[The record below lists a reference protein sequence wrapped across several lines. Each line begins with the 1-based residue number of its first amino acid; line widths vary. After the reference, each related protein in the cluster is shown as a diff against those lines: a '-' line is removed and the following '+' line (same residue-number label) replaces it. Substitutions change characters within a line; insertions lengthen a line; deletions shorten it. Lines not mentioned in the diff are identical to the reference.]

1 MLKLRRRRC
10 CTVKSLDPNGRSLE
24 EVVEELTNIYYPV
37 PKEKTTLKEENKFLQ
52 ELLQR
57 RKDKAF
63 VARVLIQR
71 LKGEMC
77 KYLTRSVKYAKQ
89 IEYIKKKIKEIEEQ
103 YPEVKIDGV

>member
-1 MLKLRRRRC
+1 ME
-10 CTVKSLDPNGRSLE
+10 SLDPNGRSLE

-37 PKEKTTLKEENKFLQ
+37 PEEKTTLKEENKFLQ
-52 ELLQR
+52 ELLQ
-57 RKDKAF
+57 KHKAF